1 MSKLSREKGKRFERY
16 VANLFKDWG
25 YEAHRTAQYKGNTGE
40 AGDVEGIPGI
50 HIECKHYKA
59 IGRVYEWY
67 EQAERDA
74 RAAGKG
80 ELPTVIFKADAQP
93 PMVMMHFEDWILLY
107 NEWNAIGTLM
117 KKWRIEDET

>member
-1 MSKLSREKGKRFERY
+1 MGKLSREKGKRFERY

-25 YEAHRTAQYKGNTGE
+25 YEAHRTAQFRGNTGQ
-40 AGDVEGIPGI
+40 AGDVEGIPGL
-50 HIECKHYKA
+50 HLECKHYKA

-80 ELPTVIFKADAQP
+80 ELPTVIFKADCQP
-93 PMVMMHFEDWILLY
+93 PMVMMNFEHWIQLY
-107 NEWNAIGTLM
+107 NAYHSEKELCR
-117 KKWRIEDET
+117 KWGVEE